1 MKFGEI
7 RAFTFVT
14 LLAVSVTILS
24 CNKISDLFSNEDKE
38 VSDNES
44 AQESTVNE
52 LDDMATS
59 VLNASPISGS
69 AGGRTA
75 IMDDRFMCA
84 NIAFTDVNADK
95 TAGVVTITFPPS
107 GCPDK
112 KGNIRKG
119 TIVVSWTGGRWFKPG
134 SSYTIKLDGYSIND
148 IDISG
153 GSMVSCTDYKA
164 NPLTVTW
171 SITAKH
177 TAVWPDGTTATRS
190 VHRNRKW
197 EHTATD
203 DIFTVTNAPS
213 GITCAEGTNRHGF
226 SYKVFITTPLVY
238 LGSCARASKV
248 FIPISGEKVITC
260 NSTNGKTKSLTVNY
274 GDGDCDNTYTATS
287 GAVSKTLTAKN
298 DSSGD

>member
-7 RAFTFVT
+7 RAFIFIT
-14 LLAVSVTILS
+14 LIAVSVTFLS
-24 CNKISDLFSNEDKE
+24 CNKINDLFSTEDKE

-59 VLNASPISGS
+59 VLNGSSVSGS

-75 IMDDRFMCA
+75 LADDRFACA
-84 NIAFTDVNADK
+84 DIAFSDVNADK
-95 TAGVVTITFPPS
+95 TEGVVTITFPAN
-107 GCPDK
+107 GCQDK
-112 KGNIRKG
+112 KGNVRKG
-119 TIVVSWTGGRWFKPG
+119 KITIAWTGGRWFKPG

-148 IDISG
+148 IDITG
-153 GSMVSCTDYKA
+153 GSTVLCTDYKA
-164 NPLTVTW
+164 NPLTVNW

-177 TAVWPDGTTATRS
+177 TAVWPDGSTATRS

-238 LGSCARASKV
+238 VGSCARASKV
-248 FIPISGEKVITC
+248 FIPLSGEKVITC
-260 NSTNGKTKSLTVNY
+260 NSKNGKTKSLTINY
-274 GDGDCDNTYTATS
+274 GVGECDNSYTATV
-287 GAVSKTLTAKN
+287 GNISKTLTAKN

>member
-1 MKFGEI
+1 MKFGQFG
-7 RAFTFVT
+7 ALSFLVLSLT
-14 LLAVSVTILS
+14 LVS
-24 CNKISDLFSNEDKE
+24 CNKISDLFSTEDKE

-59 VLNASPISGS
+59 VLNGSAASGS

-75 IMDDRFMCA
+75 MVDDRFSCA
-84 NIAFTDVNADK
+84 TISFSDVNADK
-95 TAGVVTITFPPS
+95 TAGVATITFPTG

-119 TIVVSWTGGRWFKPG
+119 TIVIAWSGGRWFKPG

-148 IDISG
+148 IVISG
-153 GSMVSCTDYKA
+153 SQAVTCTEYKA
-164 NPLTVTW
+164 TPLTVTW

-177 TAVWPDGTTATRS
+177 TAVWPDGSTATRS
-190 VHRNRKW
+190 VHRIRKW

-203 DIFTVTNAPS
+203 DIFTVTNAPQ

-226 SYKVFITTPLVY
+226 SYKIFITTPLVY

-248 FIPISGEKVITC
+248 FIPISGEKVVTH
-260 NSTNGKTKSLTVNY
+260 NTTNGKTKSLTINY
-274 GDGDCDNTYTATS
+274 GEGECDNSYTATA
-287 GAVSKTLTAKN
+287 GNVSKTLVAKN

>member
-1 MKFGEI
+1 MKFGQI
-7 RAFTFVT
+7 RAPFFFALLVLCFT
-14 LLAVSVTILS
+14 LLS
-24 CNKISDLFSNEDKE
+24 CNKLSDLFSTEDKE

-52 LDDMATS
+52 LDDMATT
-59 VLNASPISGS
+59 VLNSSTASGS
-69 AGGRTA
+69 AGGRMTM
-75 IMDDRFMCA
+75 MDDRFSCA
-84 NIAFTDVNADK
+84 SVVFSDVSADK
-95 TAGVVTITFPPS
+95 TSGVATITFPAS

-119 TIVVSWTGGRWFKPG
+119 TMIINWTGGRWFKPG
-134 SSYTIKLDGYSIND
+134 STYTIKLDGYSIND
-148 IDISG
+148 INIT
-153 GSMVSCTDYKA
+153 GSQTVSCINYQAT
-164 NPLTVTW
+164 PLTVTW

-190 VHRNRKW
+190 VHRQRKW

-203 DIFTVTNAPS
+203 DVFTVTNAPS
-213 GITCAEGTNRHGF
+213 DITCAEGTNRHGK
-226 SYKVFITTPLVY
+226 SYKIFITTPLVY

-260 NSTNGKTKSLTVNY
+260 NSANGKTKSLTINY
-274 GDGDCDNTYTATS
+274 GNGECDNTYTATA
-287 GAVSKTLTAKN
+287 GTVTKTLTAKN